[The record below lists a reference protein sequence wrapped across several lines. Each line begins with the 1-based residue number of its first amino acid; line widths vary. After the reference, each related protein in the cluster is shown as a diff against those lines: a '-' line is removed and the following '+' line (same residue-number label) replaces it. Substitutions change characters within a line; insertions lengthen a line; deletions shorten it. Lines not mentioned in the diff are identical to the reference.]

1 MRLFFGIKLSEEV
14 SGSVIRAIEKQ
25 DFGRVPFRWVP
36 PENFHFT
43 LKFLGETD
51 ESKLPAIREAAG
63 KAASGIKNE
72 FSLTLNE
79 FGAFPTLSS
88 PRVIFYSVEQGGEIL
103 ASLAADLD
111 NEMSALGFRKEKR
124 AYHPHLTLARIK
136 KRPDPEI
143 IEKLKGVPP
152 LRTGNSQ
159 KVDSFQL
166 IRSFLSRS
174 GARYR
179 KLADFDFSGS

>member
-1 MRLFFGIKLSEEV
+1 MRLFFGIELSEEV
-14 SGSVIRAIEKQ
+14 RNSVIRAIEEQ

-51 ESKLPAIREAAG
+51 ESKLPAIREAAAKVSSETG
-63 KAASGIKNE
+63 NGFIL
-72 FSLTLNE
+72 SLDE
-79 FGAFPTLSS
+79 FGAFPSLSS
-88 PRVIFYSVEQGGEIL
+88 PRVIFYSVSEGSEMLI
-103 ASLAADLD
+103 SLAQGLEA
-111 NEMSALGFRKEKR
+111 EMSALGFGKEKR

-136 KRPDPEI
+136 KRPAPEI
-143 IEKLKGVPP
+143 IEKLRKVPP
-152 LRTGNSQ
+152 LRADNTQ

-174 GARYR
+174 GARYE
-179 KLADFDFSGS
+179 KLADFSFSGG